1 MKITIKFTES
11 DDWEELNLLSEDTDI
26 QAIKVDDVII
36 TEDTV
41 RCREIAKDIQQKVSS
56 DRQRPLQT
64 FKGSAHTRNNFFN
77 SHFYGILDV
86 INHKIL
92 TIQGPLHVY
101 LGREEHQL
109 VERDLF
115 EFIHPEDLLPTQ
127 GMLATLLEGQSV
139 IDFPINLITS
149 HGEYLPLVLT
159 SSPAEDGIAAFYAAL
174 VDSND
179 LRQTSLVY
187 GYKRD
192 DLIGHSHLNFIP
204 EKYHK
209 HMITYLHNAFN
220 SKDTDGTERTSRY
233 KRIVAGGKEIMV
245 EGLLTQCD
253 TTRRTFQFIE
263 REVDNKKKVVS
274 LTCDFDGSIINC
286 CPLSEFLQ

>member
-1 MKITIKFTES
+1 MKITIKFTGS
-11 DDWEELNLLSEDTDI
+11 DDWEELKLLSEDSDI

-36 TEDTV
+36 TEDAV
-41 RCREIAKDIQQKVSS
+41 RCREIAKDIHQTVSR

-64 FKGSAHTRNNFFN
+64 VQGSAHARNNFFN

-109 VERDLF
+109 LERGLF
-115 EFIHPEDLLPTQ
+115 EFIHPEDLVSTQ
-127 GMLATLLEGQSV
+127 RMLATLLGGQSV

-149 HGEYLPLVLT
+149 HGKYLPLFLT
-159 SSPAEDGIAAFYAAL
+159 SSPAENGIAAFYASL
-174 VDSND
+174 VDSKD
-179 LRQTSLVY
+179 LQQTTLVY
-187 GYKRD
+187 GYKRK

-204 EKYHK
+204 EQYHK
-209 HMITYLHNAFN
+209 YLTAYLDNAFH
-220 SKDTDGTERTSRY
+220 SKNTNGMERTSRY
-233 KRIVAGGKEIMV
+233 KRIVAGGEQVLV
-245 EGLLTQCD
+245 EGMLTQCD
-253 TTRRTFQFIE
+253 VTRRTFQFIE
-263 REVDNKKKVVS
+263 REVDNKMKVVS
-274 LTCDFDGSIINC
+274 LTCDFDGNIINC